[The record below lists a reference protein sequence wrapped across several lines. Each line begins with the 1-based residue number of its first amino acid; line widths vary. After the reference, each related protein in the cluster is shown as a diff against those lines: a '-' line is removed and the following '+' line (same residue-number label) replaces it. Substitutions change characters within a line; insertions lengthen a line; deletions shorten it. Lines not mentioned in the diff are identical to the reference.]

1 MGKLFFEDVEV
12 GTNIPAL
19 VKRPTTRQL
28 VKWAGATLDYY
39 EGHYDKD
46 FVQRLGLPG
55 VIVHGCLKA
64 AFLVQLITDWVKEEG
79 GIKKLS
85 CSFRGMDP
93 HSIELTCRGKVT
105 KKYVEGDEHLIECE
119 LWIDNANGERTTEG
133 AATIIL
139 PSKG

>member
-46 FVQRLGLPG
+46 FAQRLGLPG